1 MMIEIW
7 EVVNYEEVS
16 KIPNLLYSQNLHSFS
31 PLFHPNSASNHPKI
45 TLFSPHSTPFSPQNH
60 PQFSLHFTVI
70 SWFRLTPFGA
80 FPWYKLTLV
89 RLITVICW
97 LVFTLKITPFT
108 QLRPAHGLGNSQSD
122 TLSPIKN
129 IIKILQ
135 NSITYV
141 NFVAECEKGQFKLL
155 KTEACIP
162 LTDKVKNELLI
173 RNIIASKRNNE
184 KDQHLFPYPPL
195 GMLSCWETAVY
206 RFANGGG

>member
-7 EVVNYEEVS
+7 EVINYEAVR
-16 KIPNLLYSQNLHSFS
+16 KMLNLLYSQNLHSFS
-31 PLFHPNSASNHPKI
+31 PFFHPNSASNHPKI
-45 TLFSPHSTPFSPQNH
+45 TFFSPHFSLRSAQNH

-97 LVFTLKITPFT
+97 LVFTLKITSFT
-108 QLRPAHGLGNSQSD
+108 QLRPARGLVNSQSD

-135 NSITYV
+135 NPITYV
-141 NFVAECEKGQFKLL
+141 NFVLKCEKGSLSFWKQKH
-155 KTEACIP
+155 
-162 LTDKVKNELLI
+162 
-173 RNIIASKRNNE
+173 AS
-184 KDQHLFPYPPL
+184 L
-195 GMLSCWETAVY
+195 
-206 RFANGGG
+206 